1 MLATHSNMKTQT
13 FLIRVESG
21 QEAVMRLPVSTQYG
35 NFTPKAFKMVA
46 QRFYNG
52 STGQTSRMESALNLE
67 AYSTSESLMS
77 AIRRHQGA

>member
-21 QEAVMRLPVSTQYG
+21 QEAVMRLPVGTKYG
-35 NFTPKAFKMVA
+35 SLTPKAFKMV
-46 QRFYNG
+46 QERFFDG
-52 STGQTSRMESALNLE
+52 ITGQSSRMESALNLE